1 MAKIKQMN
9 IVAQEIANDIMKE
22 INNQC
27 DWQLDQFLPE
37 SSEGKLV
44 NQTHSYLV
52 RLVANHIQNNANN
65 E

>member
-1 MAKIKQMN
+1 MN
-9 IVAQEIANDIMKE
+9 IVAQEIANDIIKE

-27 DWQLDQFLPE
+27 DWQVDQFLPE
-37 SSEGKLV
+37 SSEGNQI

-52 RLVANHIQNNANN
+52 RLVANHIQNSANN